1 MAILIRLLAIILI
14 IGIIYFVIKN
24 AANKETEDKIDDFK
38 QRNEIH
44 QLKEKLNEEKNDHQ
58 EEVEYLNSTIN
69 KLKAELEEVK
79 SNNGTID

>member
-1 MAILIRLLAIILI
+1 MAFLIRLLAIILI
-14 IGIIYFVIKN
+14 IGIIYFVIKS
-24 AANKETEDKIDDFK
+24 AAKKETKENIEDFK

-69 KLKAELEEVK
+69 KLREELAEAK
-79 SNNGTID
+79 SSNQNVD

>member
-1 MAILIRLLAIILI
+1 MVFLIRLLVIILI
-14 IGIIYFVIKN
+14 IGIIYFVIKS
-24 AANKETEDKIDDFK
+24 AAEKETEENIEDFK

-69 KLKAELEEVK
+69 KLKAELEEAK
-79 SNNGTID
+79 NSNGSID

>member
-1 MAILIRLLAIILI
+1 MAFLIRLLAIILI
-14 IGIIYFVIKN
+14 IGIIYFVIKS
-24 AANKETEDKIDDFK
+24 AAKKETEENIEDFK

-69 KLKAELEEVK
+69 KLREELAEAK
-79 SNNGTID
+79 SSNQSVD

>member
-1 MAILIRLLAIILI
+1 MAFLIRLLAIILI
-14 IGIIYFVIKN
+14 ISFIYFVIKS
-24 AANKETEDKIDDFK
+24 AAQKETEENIEDFK

-69 KLKAELEEVK
+69 KLKAKLEEVK
-79 SNNGTID
+79 NNNGSVD